1 MLDKIPFPEIHNTI
15 FYTLHGKYVTYGYA
29 KAESFQ
35 LSTKIWSMTC
45 DQEALLKKEK
55 KCKASIYWTHNPQ
68 INWEERGST
77 DVKYTEFLFMI

>member
-15 FYTLHGKYVTYGYA
+15 FYTVHGKYVTYGYA

-45 DQEALLKKEK
+45 D
-55 KCKASIYWTHNPQ
+55 
-68 INWEERGST
+68 
-77 DVKYTEFLFMI
+77 